1 MEELNVNAIVAD
13 EEVKTSRKTLIDY
26 ILPEDYDR
34 YNELLAKA
42 EEAKANA
49 PKKER
54 GPLTPEQKKK
64 QAENRLKKAQ
74 EQLAKLLADAGI
86 AEDDAE

>member
-1 MEELNVNAIVAD
+1 MVEMNELNVNET
-13 EEVKTSRKTLIDY
+13 EETVSTRKTIVDY

-49 PKKER
+49 PKKVR
-54 GPLTPEQKKK
+54 GPMTKEQKTKMA
-64 QAENRLKKAQ
+64 QAR
-74 EQLAKLLADAGI
+74 LAKAEAALAALLA
-86 AEDDAE
+86 EVDAE